1 MMGWVIF
8 AGIAIGAALLLWL
21 TDFPRKLWTVA
32 ATALT
37 LGAAGYAWQGSPGLA
52 GHPVSAVQKAGEI
65 DPDIVAIRD
74 GMFGRFNFT
83 WASFA
88 RADAMT
94 RAGAPDT
101 AVRAMILTVRQAP
114 GDAGAWA
121 WLGVKLAE
129 NDGNQ
134 VSPASKFAFDRAER
148 LAPQHPGPPFF
159 HGLALIREGKFAEAR
174 PFWARAVELTPAE
187 ASYRG
192 QLVGRLFL
200 LDGFLEAKAAE
211 EKGAAPTPQAA
222 PTTTPTPSP

>member
-1 MMGWVIF
+1 MMGW
-8 AGIAIGAALLLWL
+8 AILAALACAAALLLWL
-21 TDFPRKLWTVA
+21 TGFPRKLWTVA

-52 GHPVSAVQKAGEI
+52 GRPVSAVQKAGEI
-65 DPDIVAIRD
+65 DPEIVAIRD

-94 RAGAPDT
+94 RVGAPDT

-121 WLGVKLAE
+121 WFGIKLAE

-134 VSPASKFAFDRAER
+134 VSPASKFAFDRAAQ

-174 PFWARAVELTPAE
+174 PFWANAVELTPAN

-211 EKGAAPTPQAA
+211 EKAGAQP
-222 PTTTPTPSP
+222 

>member
-21 TDFPRKLWTVA
+21 TGFPRKLWTIA

-121 WLGVKLAE
+121 WLGIKLAE

-211 EKGAAPTPQAA
+211 EKAGAQP
-222 PTTTPTPSP
+222 